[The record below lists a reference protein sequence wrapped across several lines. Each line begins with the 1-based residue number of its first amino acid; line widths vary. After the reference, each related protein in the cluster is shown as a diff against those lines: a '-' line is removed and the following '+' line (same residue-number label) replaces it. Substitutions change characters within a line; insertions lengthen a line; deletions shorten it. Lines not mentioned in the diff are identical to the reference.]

1 MNRKQLVILSGLV
14 VVLGI
19 AGLLLYKRSQ
29 TTWQVSPQQPGKKLL
44 GDLPVNDIAQITI
57 RAGTN
62 ELILAKKEGTWR
74 VRQRADYP
82 ANYGEISSTLL
93 KLAELK
99 AVQVEDVTPA
109 QFARYG
115 LLPPGPDTNTAVL
128 VELSDQTGKP
138 IRSILLGKQHMRKPA
153 RVSPMDDFGG
163 PGWPDGRYVMVGTN
177 APTVALVSETFT
189 QLEPKPEQW
198 LNKEFFKLSKI
209 KTATVEHKVATNSWK
224 LTRET
229 ETGEWK
235 LAEPRPGETL
245 DKTRAS
251 SLNYALSSPYFN
263 DVLPPDTPL
272 ESLGLDKPTVIKIET
287 FDNFSYTIRVGT
299 KTNDALPITV
309 AVTANLQK
317 ERTPAPD
324 EKPEDKE
331 RLDKEFKEN
340 LKKLEEKLA
349 KEQSYAGWIYLV
361 PSWSLDTFMKERAQL
376 LETKKPEET
385 KPEQAEATEKETS
398 PTDTESEE
406 FEPPFPELDEP
417 EQQAQ

>member
-1 MNRKQLVILSGLV
+1 MNKKQLVILSTLV
-14 VVLGI
+14 VVLGM

-29 TTWQVSPQQPGKKLL
+29 TTWQVSLQQPSKKLL

-62 ELILAKKEGTWR
+62 ELTLAKKQGTWR

-128 VELSDQTGKP
+128 VELSDQTGKT
-138 IRSILLGKQHMRKPA
+138 IRTVLLGKQHMRKPA
-153 RVSPMDDFGG
+153 RASAMDDFGS

-177 APTVALVSETFT
+177 AATVALVSETFT

-198 LNKEFFKLSKI
+198 LNKEFFKVGKI
-209 KTATVEHKVATNSWK
+209 KTATVEHTVATNSWK
-224 LTRET
+224 LSRET
-229 ETGEWK
+229 ETGEWE
-235 LAEPRPGETL
+235 LAEPQPGETL
-245 DKTRAS
+245 DKIKAS
-251 SLNYALSSPYFN
+251 SLNYTLSSPDFN
-263 DVLPPDTPL
+263 DVFPPDTPP
-272 ESLGLDKPTVIKIET
+272 ESLGLDKPTVIKLET

-309 AVTANLQK
+309 AVTANIQK
-317 ERTPAPD
+317 ERTPGPD

-340 LKKLEEKLA
+340 LKKHEEKLA

-361 PSWSLDTFMKERAQL
+361 PSWSLDVFMKERAQL
-376 LETKKPEET
+376 CETKKPDET
-385 KPEQAEATEKETS
+385 KPEQAETAEEETQ
-398 PTDTESEE
+398 PTATESEE

-417 EQQAQ
+417 QQ